1 MMNRSARTIAPHY
14 VMLMPFFAIFV
25 VFFLYPIASGFYYS
39 FFEWNAINTPTYVGV
54 ENYSDII
61 GSRKFEKG
69 ITNIL
74 TYVAITVPLGIT
86 VAFLLA
92 VLVDS
97 FDGIWA
103 KIFRSAYFVPVM
115 MPLFLAATLWRW
127 IYAPNFGILN
137 TILGWFGIG
146 SVNFLNDTGTML
158 YAMIAVDVW
167 VSAGFNM
174 VIILA
179 GLKNVPQHLYEAAR
193 LDGANKFQEIRY
205 VTIPMIAPVLFFV
218 ITYGFISALQVFD
231 VPWLLTTSAFDS
243 YGGRRQALLFPVMD
257 MIGRGFGALKFG
269 EAAAY
274 GFILTVIIMSVTAA
288 LFFIRGRLK

>member
-1 MMNRSARTIAPHY
+1 MNRSDKSIAPHY
-14 VMLMPFFAIFV
+14 VMLFPFFAIFV

-39 FFEWNAINTPTYVGV
+39 FFKWNAISEPVYVGI
-54 ENYSDII
+54 EHYSDII
-61 GSRKFEKG
+61 ESRKFEKG

-97 FDGIWA
+97 FNGIWA

-193 LDGANKFQEIRY
+193 LDGANKLQEIRY

-231 VPWLLTTSAFDS
+231 VPWLLTTSEFTS

-257 MIGRGFGALKFG
+257 MVGRGFGALKFG

-288 LFFIRGRLK
+288 LFFVRGRLK

>member
-1 MMNRSARTIAPHY
+1 MNRSARTIAPHY

>member
-1 MMNRSARTIAPHY
+1 MTRSLRTLAPHY
-14 VMLMPFFAIFV
+14 VMLLPFFALFV
-25 VFFLYPIASGFYYS
+25 VFFLYPIGSGFYYS
-39 FFEWNAINTPTYVGV
+39 FFQWDAINEPTYVGV
-54 ENYSDII
+54 ENYSDIM

-97 FDGIWA
+97 FNGFWS
-103 KIFRSAYFVPVM
+103 KVFRSAYFVPVM

-137 TILGWFGIG
+137 TFLGWFGID
-146 SVNFLNDTGTML
+146 SINFLNNTDTML
-158 YAMIAVDVW
+158 LAMIAVDVW

-193 LDGANKFQEIRY
+193 LDGANKLQEIRY

-218 ITYGFISALQVFD
+218 VTYGFISALQVFD
-231 VPWLLTTSAFDS
+231 VPWLLTTSEFTS
-243 YGGRRQALLFPVMD
+243 YGGRRQTLLFPVMD

-274 GFILTVIIMSVTAA
+274 GFILTVIIMTVTAT
-288 LFFIRGRLK
+288 LFLIRRRIK